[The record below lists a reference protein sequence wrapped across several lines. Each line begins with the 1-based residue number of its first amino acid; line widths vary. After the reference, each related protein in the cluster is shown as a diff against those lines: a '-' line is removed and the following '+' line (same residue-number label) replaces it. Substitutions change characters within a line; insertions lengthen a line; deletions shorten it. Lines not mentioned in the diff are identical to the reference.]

1 MLMLG
6 SDDPAVRLFGI
17 AGLRNLTG
25 ESLGYDPASP
35 EYERRAAIQR
45 WNEWYDARQMGGG
58 SNALAP
64 DPAPDGH

>member
-35 EYERRAAIQR
+35 EHERKAAIQR